1 MKLPTQTGDIF
12 HRLSKG
18 KFICANSLDQDVRA
32 MYDVLSEPDHFE
44 LLREYFSHIYF
55 DLEQGNQFY
64 YFTRRETKVNLDNK
78 IKAALKW
85 IRIVDFFVT
94 YETSFSWGYGFNTED
109 ILLKLHVDP
118 VLRHKINAL
127 TGDSGDNHLLK
138 IESMIQLLIDDNFVE
153 VQPVERIKKY
163 KVLNS
168 FEYLQN
174 LILNLHISKENQDE
188 LSQ

>member
-1 MKLPTQTGDIF
+1 MKLPIQTGEIF

-18 KFICANSLDQDVRA
+18 KFICANSLDPDVRK
-32 MYDVLSEPDHFE
+32 MYDVISEGDHFE
-44 LLREYFSHIYF
+44 ILRTYFSHIYF

-64 YFTRRETKVNLDNK
+64 YFTRRETKVNLENK

-85 IRIVDFFVT
+85 ILIVDFFVT
-94 YETSFSWGYGFNTED
+94 YDSSFSWGYCFNTED
-109 ILLKLHVDP
+109 ILSKYYIDS
-118 VLRHKINAL
+118 VLRHKITVL
-127 TGDSGDNHLLK
+127 TNDSEGKPNEK

-153 VQPVERIKKY
+153 VQPAENVKKY

-174 LILNLHISKENQDE
+174 LILNIHISKETQDE
-188 LSQ
+188 LS